1 MSKSTNL
8 IKKFTKMSNRIET
21 YAGKT
26 GVNDFKYT
34 DKAWVSPDIP
44 YHIMYITDGRE
55 IYVTGGDFD
64 EYKSEVIVRVAGRTD
79 FKEYTTAKDF
89 EPGYVPVPF
98 KPKVKPS
105 DVKKGFFWRS
115 FVKMA
120 SNPEAVAIEIDP
132 SGFGKVPET
141 YKKVKIKWSIKGK
154 REKVAADNIGQIEKA
169 DKIVEG
175 VSDLPIT
182 ALDEYRY
189 SPELGRKQI
198 LIKKL
203 ERMTKY

>member
-1 MSKSTNL
+1 MPKSTNL
-8 IKKFTKMSNRIET
+8 IKKLIKMSNRIET

-26 GVNDFKYT
+26 GINDFKYT

-64 EYKSEVIVRVAGRTD
+64 ENKSEVIVRFIGETD
-79 FKEYTTAKDF
+79 FKEYTKAKKYVS
-89 EPGYVPVPF
+89 GYVPVPF

-105 DVKKGFFWRS
+105 DIKKGFFWRS

-132 SGFGKVPET
+132 AGFGKVPQT

-169 DKIVEG
+169 DKFVEG

-189 SPELGRKQI
+189 PPDLGRKQI

-203 ERMTKY
+203 ERMIKY

>member
-1 MSKSTNL
+1 MPKSTNL
-8 IKKFTKMSNRIET
+8 IKKLTKMSNRIET

-26 GVNDFKYT
+26 GINDFKYT

-64 EYKSEVIVRVAGRTD
+64 ENKSEVIVRFIGETD
-79 FKEYTTAKDF
+79 FKEYTKAKKYVS
-89 EPGYVPVPF
+89 GYVPVHF
-98 KPKVKPS
+98 KPKVKSS
-105 DVKKGFFWRS
+105 DVKKGFFWRC
-115 FVKMA
+115 FVKKA

-132 SGFGKVPET
+132 AGFAKVPQT
-141 YKKVKIKWSIKGK
+141 YKKIKIKWSIKGK
-154 REKVAADNIGQIEKA
+154 RENVAANNISQIQKA
-169 DKIVEG
+169 DKFVEG
-175 VSDLPIT
+175 VSDLSIT

-189 SPELGRKQI
+189 PSDLGGKQI

-203 ERMTKY
+203 VRMTKY

>member
-8 IKKFTKMSNRIET
+8 IKKLIKMSNRIET

-26 GVNDFKYT
+26 GVNDFKYS

-64 EYKSEVIVRVAGRTD
+64 ENKSEVIVRFIGETD
-79 FKEYTTAKDF
+79 FKEYTRAKDF
-89 EPGYVPVPF
+89 EPGYVPTPF
-98 KPKVKPS
+98 KPQAKAS
-105 DVKKGFFWRS
+105 DVKKGFIWRS

-120 SNPEAVAIEIDP
+120 SNPEAVAVEIDP
-132 SGFGKVPET
+132 SGFGKVPLT

-154 REKVAADNIGQIEKA
+154 KEKVSADNISQIEKA

-182 ALDEYRY
+182 ALDEYRW
-189 SPELGRKQI
+189 SPDLGEKQI

-203 ERMTKY
+203 ERLTKY